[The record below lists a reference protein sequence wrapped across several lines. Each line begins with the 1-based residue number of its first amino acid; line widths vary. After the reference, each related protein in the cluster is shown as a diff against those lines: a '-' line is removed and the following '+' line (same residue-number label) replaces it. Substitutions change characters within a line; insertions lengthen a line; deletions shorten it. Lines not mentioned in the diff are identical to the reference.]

1 MNRIEDF
8 ELFQSSVNKQFKII
22 ENQLADYQKLE
33 DYYGFSICP
42 KGRVGGIDGR
52 RIEIFYGNRPYD
64 KRKIIS
70 DDMNI
75 RTELLSESG
84 AELSVFRDDFGFACI
99 QLYPA
104 ESKFG
109 KQREESILVN
119 CHLDPKRL
127 LKHRFQK
134 HMMLILNS
142 YMAVTCLE
150 GNPTPCDKLHVF
162 LLRTFKPTVVEKRV
176 QPARIWPLINS
187 IVKFVLTVGLS
198 GFLLKIIDSYV

>member
-1 MNRIEDF
+1 MNRIDDF
-8 ELFQSSVNKQFKII
+8 ELFKSCVDNQFKVIQ
-22 ENQLADYQKLE
+22 NQLADYLDLE
-33 DYYGFSICP
+33 EHYGFRICP
-42 KGRVGGIDGR
+42 KGRNGGIDDR

-64 KRKIIS
+64 KRTVLS
-70 DDMNI
+70 DDMNK

-84 AELSVFRDDFGFACI
+84 AELSIFRDDFGFACI

-134 HMMLILNS
+134 HMMQMLNS
-142 YMAVTCLE
+142 YMVVTCLE
-150 GNPTPCDKLHVF
+150 GIPTPCDKVRVF
-162 LLRTFKPTVVEKRV
+162 LLRMFKPLVVEKRV
-176 QPARIWPLINS
+176 QPVRIWSLINS
-187 IVKFVLTVGLS
+187 VLKFVLTVGLS
-198 GFLLKIIDSYV
+198 GFLLKIIDRYV